1 MGGIDLLNRDI
12 RKYPMT
18 YKTNKR
24 TIRAIFH
31 SVDFAMAAAWLQY
44 RKDAEQQSFQR
55 NDIMDYL
62 DFQFGVTKTSSTA
75 AWGYK
80 NDGGDDQEPSSGTQR
95 VRIADF
101 DKEPNS
107 PKKVHK
113 TTTDAKQT
121 ICIFEG

>member
-1 MGGIDLLNRDI
+1 MEHPAVVKTHNAYMGGIDLLNRDI

-24 TIRAIFH
+24 TIQVIFH
-31 SVDFAMAAAWLQY
+31 SVDFAMAAEWLQY

-75 AWGYK
+75 A
-80 NDGGDDQEPSSGTQR
+80 
-95 VRIADF
+95 
-101 DKEPNS
+101 
-107 PKKVHK
+107 
-113 TTTDAKQT
+113 
-121 ICIFEG
+121 